1 MMRGDPDGVVGA
13 EDPTQDEVAEGQD
26 PSLRTQSAQVALFV
40 PNDTYGIPFLSK
52 DHNKEWEKRFS
63 SLYSCLKPELARAC
77 SSLEHTLTSLF
88 MTAKFNMNIHLSN
101 SLYKNFKI
109 KKPNVFLVQ
118 AATEDFPRSSWQAPF
133 CN

>member
-1 MMRGDPDGVVGA
+1 MRGDPDGVVGA
-13 EDPTQDEVAEGQD
+13 EEPTQDEVAEGQD

-40 PNDTYGIPFLSK
+40 PNDTYGIPFLPK

-77 SSLEHTLTSLF
+77 SLLEHTLTSLF

-118 AATEDFPRSSWQAPF
+118 AATEDFPRSSRQAPF